1 MDIVYEDN
9 HLIIVNK
16 SAGELSQSD
25 YTRDLSLVDKVKN
38 YIKTKYKKPGNVFLG
53 LVNRLDRPTSGL
65 VIFSKTSKSL
75 ARMNKLLKERKIKK
89 IYLAVTEKS
98 PNPKKGTLINFLKK
112 NQIKN
117 KSFIVN
123 DNGLKSKKAILHYT
137 LIKKLKNFFLI
148 EIMLETGRHHQ
159 IRSQLANIGCVIK
172 GDVKYGA
179 KRANKDKSICLHAKN
194 IEFIHNRNPVIVNKN
209 NVRQWFSNSYEEL
222 LRSSDVIN
230 YELSK

>member
-25 YTRDLSLVDKVKN
+25 YTKDLSLVDKVKN
-38 YIKTKYKKPGNVFLG
+38 YIKTKYKKPGNVYLG

-89 IYLAVTEKS
+89 IYHAVTEKS

-123 DNGLKSKKAILHYT
+123 ENELKSKKAILHYT

-194 IEFIHNRNPVIVNKN
+194 IEFIHPITKAKISLDANPPK
-209 NVRQWFSNSYEEL
+209 SNIWS
-222 LRSSDVIN
+222 N
-230 YELSK
+230 

>member
-25 YTRDLSLVDKVKN
+25 YTRDLSLLDKVKN
-38 YIKTKYKKPGNVFLG
+38 YIKTKYKKPGNVYLG

-89 IYLAVTEKS
+89 IYNAITEKS

-123 DNGLKSKKAILHYT
+123 ENELKSKKAILHYT
-137 LIKKLKNFFLI
+137 LIKKLKKFFLI

-179 KRANKDKSICLHAKN
+179 KRANKDKSICLHAKS
-194 IEFIHNRNPVIVNKN
+194 IEFIHPITKVKISLDASPPK
-209 NVRQWFSNSYEEL
+209 SNIWS
-222 LRSSDVIN
+222 N
-230 YELSK
+230 

>member
-25 YTRDLSLVDKVKN
+25 HTRDLSLVDKVKN
-38 YIKTKYKKPGNVFLG
+38 YIKTKYKKPGNVYLG

-89 IYLAVTEKS
+89 IYNAITEKS

-123 DNGLKSKKAILHYT
+123 ENELKSKKAILHYT
-137 LIKKLKNFFLI
+137 LIKKLKKFFLI

-179 KRANKDKSICLHAKN
+179 KRANKDKSICLHAKS
-194 IEFIHNRNPVIVNKN
+194 IEFIHPTTKVKISLDASPPK
-209 NVRQWFSNSYEEL
+209 SNIWS
-222 LRSSDVIN
+222 N
-230 YELSK
+230 

>member
-25 YTRDLSLVDKVKN
+25 HTRDLSPVDKVKN
-38 YIKTKYKKPGNVFLG
+38 YIKTKYKKPGNVYLG

-89 IYLAVTEKS
+89 IYNAITEKS

-123 DNGLKSKKAILHYT
+123 ENELKSKKAILHYT
-137 LIKKLKNFFLI
+137 LIKKLKKFFLI

-194 IEFIHNRNPVIVNKN
+194 IEFIHPITKAKISLDANPPK
-209 NVRQWFSNSYEEL
+209 SNIWS
-222 LRSSDVIN
+222 N
-230 YELSK
+230 

>member
-25 YTRDLSLVDKVKN
+25 YTRDLSLLDKVKN
-38 YIKTKYKKPGNVFLG
+38 YIKTKYKKPGNVYLG

-89 IYLAVTEKS
+89 IYNAITEKS

-123 DNGLKSKKAILHYT
+123 ENELKSKKAILHYT
-137 LIKKLKNFFLI
+137 LIKKLKKFFLI

-194 IEFIHNRNPVIVNKN
+194 IEFIHPITKAKISLDADPPK
-209 NVRQWFSNSYEEL
+209 SNIWS
-222 LRSSDVIN
+222 N
-230 YELSK
+230 

>member
-38 YIKTKYKKPGNVFLG
+38 YIKTKYKKPGNVYLG

-89 IYLAVTEKS
+89 IYHAVTEKS

-123 DNGLKSKKAILHYT
+123 ENELKSKKAILHYT
-137 LIKKLKNFFLI
+137 LIKKLKNFFLR

-194 IEFIHNRNPVIVNKN
+194 IEFIHPITKAKISLDANPPE
-209 NVRQWFSNSYEEL
+209 SNIWS
-222 LRSSDVIN
+222 N
-230 YELSK
+230 

>member
-38 YIKTKYKKPGNVFLG
+38 YIKTKYKKPGNVYLG

-89 IYLAVTEKS
+89 IYHAVTEKS

-123 DNGLKSKKAILHYT
+123 ENELKSKKAILHYT
-137 LIKKLKNFFLI
+137 LIKKLKKFFLI

-194 IEFIHNRNPVIVNKN
+194 IEFIHPITKAKISLDANPPE
-209 NVRQWFSNSYEEL
+209 SNIWS
-222 LRSSDVIN
+222 N
-230 YELSK
+230 

>member
-25 YTRDLSLVDKVKN
+25 HTRDLSLVDKVKN
-38 YIKTKYKKPGNVFLG
+38 YIKTKYKKPGNVYLG

-89 IYLAVTEKS
+89 IYHAVTEKS

-112 NQIKN
+112 NQKKN

-137 LIKKLKNFFLI
+137 LIKKLKKFFLI

-194 IEFIHNRNPVIVNKN
+194 IEFIHPITKAKISLDANPPK
-209 NVRQWFSNSYEEL
+209 SNIWS
-222 LRSSDVIN
+222 N
-230 YELSK
+230 

>member
-16 SAGELSQSD
+16 SPGELSQSD

-38 YIKTKYKKPGNVFLG
+38 YIKIKYKKPGNVYLG

-75 ARMNKLLKERKIKK
+75 ERMNKLLKERKIKK
-89 IYLAVTEKS
+89 IYHAITEKS
-98 PNPKKGTLINFLKK
+98 PDPKKGTLINFLKK

-123 DNGLKSKKAILHYT
+123 ENELKSKKAILHFK
-137 LIKKLKNFFLI
+137 LIKKLKKFFLI

-194 IEFIHNRNPVIVNKN
+194 IEFIHPITEVKISLVASPPK
-209 NVRQWFSNSYEEL
+209 SNIWL
-222 LRSSDVIN
+222 N
-230 YELSK
+230 

>member
-38 YIKTKYKKPGNVFLG
+38 YIKTKYKNPGNVYLG

-89 IYLAVTEKS
+89 IYHAVTEKS

-123 DNGLKSKKAILHYT
+123 ENELKSKKAILHYT
-137 LIKKLKNFFLI
+137 LIKKLKKFFLI

-194 IEFIHNRNPVIVNKN
+194 IEFIHPITKAIISLDANPPK
-209 NVRQWFSNSYEEL
+209 SNIWS
-222 LRSSDVIN
+222 N
-230 YELSK
+230 

>member
-16 SAGELSQSD
+16 SSGELSQSD
-25 YTRDLSLVDKVKN
+25 HTGDSSLVDKVKN
-38 YIKTKYKKPGNVFLG
+38 YIKTKYKKPGNVYLG

-65 VIFSKTSKSL
+65 IIFSKTSKSH

-89 IYLAVTEKS
+89 IYHAVTEKS

-123 DNGLKSKKAILHYT
+123 ENEPKSKKAILHYT
-137 LIKKLKNFFLI
+137 LIKKLKKFFLI
-148 EIMLETGRHHQ
+148 EIILETGRHHQ

-179 KRANKDKSICLHAKN
+179 KRANKDKSICLHAKK
-194 IEFIHNRNPVIVNKN
+194 IEFIHPITKAKISTDANPPK
-209 NVRQWFSNSYEEL
+209 SNIWS
-222 LRSSDVIN
+222 N
-230 YELSK
+230 

>member
-25 YTRDLSLVDKVKN
+25 HTGDLSLVDKVKN
-38 YIKTKYKKPGNVFLG
+38 YIKTKYKKPGNVYLG

-89 IYLAVTEKS
+89 IYHAVTEKS

-123 DNGLKSKKAILHYT
+123 ENELKSKKAILHYT

-172 GDVKYGA
+172 GDIKYGA

-194 IEFIHNRNPVIVNKN
+194 IEFIHPITKAKISLDANPPK
-209 NVRQWFSNSYEEL
+209 SNIWS
-222 LRSSDVIN
+222 N
-230 YELSK
+230 

>member
-25 YTRDLSLVDKVKN
+25 YTKDLSLVDKVKN
-38 YIKTKYKKPGNVFLG
+38 YIKTKYKKPGNVYLG

-75 ARMNKLLKERKIKK
+75 ARMNKLLKEKKIKK
-89 IYLAVTEKS
+89 IYHAVTEKS

-112 NQIKN
+112 NQKKN

-194 IEFIHNRNPVIVNKN
+194 IEFIHPITKAKISLDANPPK
-209 NVRQWFSNSYEEL
+209 SNIWS
-222 LRSSDVIN
+222 N
-230 YELSK
+230 

>member
-38 YIKTKYKKPGNVFLG
+38 YIKTKYKKPGNVYLG

-112 NQIKN
+112 NQKKN

-123 DNGLKSKKAILHYT
+123 ENELKSKKAILHYT

-194 IEFIHNRNPVIVNKN
+194 IEFIHPITKAKISLDANPPK
-209 NVRQWFSNSYEEL
+209 SNIWS
-222 LRSSDVIN
+222 N
-230 YELSK
+230 

>member
-25 YTRDLSLVDKVKN
+25 HTRDLSLVDKVKN
-38 YIKTKYKKPGNVFLG
+38 YIKTKYKKRGNVYLG

-65 VIFSKTSKSL
+65 VIFAKTSKSL

-123 DNGLKSKKAILHYT
+123 ENELKSKKAILHYS

-194 IEFIHNRNPVIVNKN
+194 IEFIHPITKAKISLDANPPK
-209 NVRQWFSNSYEEL
+209 SNIWS
-222 LRSSDVIN
+222 N
-230 YELSK
+230 

>member
-38 YIKTKYKKPGNVFLG
+38 YIKTKYKKPGNVYLG

-89 IYLAVTEKS
+89 IYHAVTEKS

-112 NQIKN
+112 NQKKN

-123 DNGLKSKKAILHYT
+123 ENELKSKKAILHYT

-194 IEFIHNRNPVIVNKN
+194 IEFIHPITKAKISLDANPPK
-209 NVRQWFSNSYEEL
+209 SNIWS
-222 LRSSDVIN
+222 N
-230 YELSK
+230 

>member
-25 YTRDLSLVDKVKN
+25 HTRDLSLVDKVKN
-38 YIKTKYKKPGNVFLG
+38 YIKTKYKKPGNVYLG

-89 IYLAVTEKS
+89 IYHAVTEKS

-137 LIKKLKNFFLI
+137 LIKKLKKFFLI

-194 IEFIHNRNPVIVNKN
+194 IEFIHPITKAIISLDANPPKN
-209 NVRQWFSNSYEEL
+209 NIWSN
-222 LRSSDVIN
+222 
-230 YELSK
+230 

>member
-1 MDIVYEDN
+1 MEIVYEDN

-25 YTRDLSLVDKVKN
+25 YTKDLSLVDKVKN
-38 YIKTKYKKPGNVFLG
+38 YIKTKYKKPGNVYLG

-89 IYLAVTEKS
+89 IYHAVTEKS

-123 DNGLKSKKAILHYT
+123 ENELKSKKAILHYT
-137 LIKKLKNFFLI
+137 LIKKLKKFFLI

-194 IEFIHNRNPVIVNKN
+194 IEFIHPITKAKISLDANPPK
-209 NVRQWFSNSYEEL
+209 SNIWS
-222 LRSSDVIN
+222 N
-230 YELSK
+230 

>member
-38 YIKTKYKKPGNVFLG
+38 YIKTKYKKPGNVYLG

-89 IYLAVTEKS
+89 IYNAITEKS

-123 DNGLKSKKAILHYT
+123 ENELKSKKAILHYT

-194 IEFIHNRNPVIVNKN
+194 IEFIHPITKAKISLEANPPK
-209 NVRQWFSNSYEEL
+209 SNIWS
-222 LRSSDVIN
+222 N
-230 YELSK
+230 

>member
-25 YTRDLSLVDKVKN
+25 YTKDLSLVDKVKN
-38 YIKTKYKKPGNVFLG
+38 YIKTKYKKPGNVYLG

-89 IYLAVTEKS
+89 IYHAVTEKS

-112 NQIKN
+112 NQTKN
-117 KSFIVN
+117 KSFVVN
-123 DNGLKSKKAILHYT
+123 EDELKSKKAIL
-137 LIKKLKNFFLI
+137 
-148 EIMLETGRHHQ
+148 
-159 IRSQLANIGCVIK
+159 
-172 GDVKYGA
+172 
-179 KRANKDKSICLHAKN
+179 
-194 IEFIHNRNPVIVNKN
+194 
-209 NVRQWFSNSYEEL
+209 
-222 LRSSDVIN
+222 
-230 YELSK
+230 

>member
-25 YTRDLSLVDKVKN
+25 YTKDLSLVDKVKN
-38 YIKTKYKKPGNVFLG
+38 YIKTKYKKPGNVYLG

-75 ARMNKLLKERKIKK
+75 TRMNKLLKERKIKK
-89 IYLAVTEKS
+89 IYHAVTEKS

-123 DNGLKSKKAILHYT
+123 ENELKSKKAILHYT

-194 IEFIHNRNPVIVNKN
+194 IEFIHPITKAKISLDANPPK
-209 NVRQWFSNSYEEL
+209 SNIWS
-222 LRSSDVIN
+222 N
-230 YELSK
+230 